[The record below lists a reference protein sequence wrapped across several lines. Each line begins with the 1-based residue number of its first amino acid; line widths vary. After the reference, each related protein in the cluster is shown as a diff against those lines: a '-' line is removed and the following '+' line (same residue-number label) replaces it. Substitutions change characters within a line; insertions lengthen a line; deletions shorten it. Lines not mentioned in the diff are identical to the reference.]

1 MTFCRV
7 VQDLFTEARNHQP
20 SIVVIDE
27 FESCKLSEVGGDT
40 DQTTVDEINRQLEG
54 TETYFWIFW

>member
-1 MTFCRV
+1 MTFFRV

-54 TETYFWIFW
+54 TET